1 VAHAYDPTQHFVC
14 GLCNMPSRAGKTK
27 RAAKKAKAEI
37 D

>member
-1 VAHAYDPTQHFVC
+1 VAHAYDPTHAFVC

-27 RAAKKAKAEI
+27 RAAKAALAEA